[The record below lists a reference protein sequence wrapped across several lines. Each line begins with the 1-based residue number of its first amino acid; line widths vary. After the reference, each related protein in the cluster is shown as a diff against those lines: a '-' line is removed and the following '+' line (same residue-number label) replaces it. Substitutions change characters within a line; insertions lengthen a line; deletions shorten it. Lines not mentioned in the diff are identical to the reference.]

1 MTPGPKYQMEVKTL
15 IIIFMLEMNILIL
28 EFVFKFKGK
37 KALIKPQWTSQRSVY
52 MYICPNLNRM
62 KCTTKHFINKL
73 ARIVTDQLSAIG
85 LSKTDFICIME
96 FI

>member
-1 MTPGPKYQMEVKTL
+1 MKMTPGPKYQMEVKTL

-28 EFVFKFKGK
+28 EFVFKFKEK
-37 KALIKPQWTSQRSVY
+37 KARTESQWTSQRSAY
-52 MYICPNLNRM
+52 MYICMNLNRT
-62 KCTTKHFINKL
+62 KCATKHLVNEL

-96 FI
+96 